1 MHKRIYIWLEILCW
15 YLWYLVTRG
24 SVLHQSCYYRE
35 TLQTYSLQIHSPLAL
50 VIFLRFISN
59 ILAIFVQWKGV
70 TIRLNHDYIS
80 SPHDVTAG
88 NHYFF
93 LATSLSKWV
102 LSKEGLFYKKK
113 PGNLSLVIPVNT
125 CVCFVISFA
134 DRLYLRCDI
143 KSFFSLKIN
152 ENLHQANV
160 QKSVK
165 CFSLSSLISF

>member
-1 MHKRIYIWLEILCW
+1 MHTRICICLEILCW

-102 LSKEGLFYKKK
+102 LSKEGLFYKKSREIYHSW
-113 PGNLSLVIPVNT
+113 SLLILVFASWFLLQTDFI
-125 CVCFVISFA
+125 CVVISEVFFA
-134 DRLYLRCDI
+134 Q
-143 KSFFSLKIN
+143 N
-152 ENLHQANV
+152 
-160 QKSVK
+160 
-165 CFSLSSLISF
+165 